1 MWRAILVFA
10 TLLAGCV
17 QIPPTPQDTQ
27 AKRFDAVPDKAVI
40 YIVRP
45 SVDSP
50 NTGMIVLGN
59 SGTISTQPG
68 TYYRW
73 EVAPGTHRIEGF
85 GPWTAAATVRA
96 EAGKIYFVQHTVQ
109 GNIRDGVSTMSLQQ
123 IGDADGRRLVGNAQ
137 LL

>member
-10 TLLAGCV
+10 MLLAGCV

-45 SVDSP
+45 GADST
-50 NTGMIVLGN
+50 NTGTIVLGN
-59 SGTISTQPG
+59 SGTISTQQG

-96 EAGKIYFVQHTVQ
+96 EAGKIYFVQHTVL
-109 GNIRDGVSTMSLQQ
+109 GGVREGVSTMSLQQ
-123 IGDADGRRLVGNAQ
+123 ISDADGRRLVGNAQ